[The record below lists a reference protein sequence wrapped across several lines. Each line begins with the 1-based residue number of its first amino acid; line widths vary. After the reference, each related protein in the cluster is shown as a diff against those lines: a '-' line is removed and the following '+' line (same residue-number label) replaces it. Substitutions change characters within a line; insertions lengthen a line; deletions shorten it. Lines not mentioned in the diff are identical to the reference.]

1 MLQDIW
7 NRLDQYI
14 SRMSSYELITLT
26 TIRRNS
32 LCQRCHLFETPYFK
46 IIPSQRN
53 FIRGFVNP
61 TFFVF

>member
-7 NRLDQYI
+7 NRVDQYI

-32 LCQRCHLFETPYFK
+32 LCQRCHSIETPYFK
-46 IIPSQRN
+46 IIPSQMH